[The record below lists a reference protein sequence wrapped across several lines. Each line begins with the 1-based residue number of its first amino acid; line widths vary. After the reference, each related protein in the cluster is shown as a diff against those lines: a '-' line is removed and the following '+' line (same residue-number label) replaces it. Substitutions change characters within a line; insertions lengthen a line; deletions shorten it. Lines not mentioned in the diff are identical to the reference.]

1 MKRKGPK
8 KPVDPLKLT
17 CTKSDCKRDLHAFRP
32 DKKKIEQHAEGTCL
46 DCNQKLVDFEQT
58 RRRDLAAV
66 DETFAQMKREYV
78 RHWFWTNPLNAV
90 ARQRALAK
98 GPAATEAEMRKRL
111 RTAIGA
117 AKPFRDGFQT
127 PIDDPKNI
135 VYWAQH
141 ATASCCRRCVEYWHG
156 IPRGQELT
164 ESEIDYLLQLA
175 MTFITEKMAPSGD
188 DESSSSGASSDDG
201 DDSH

>member
-8 KPVDPLKLT
+8 KPIDPLKLT
-17 CTKSDCKRDLHAFRP
+17 CTKTDCQNDLHAFRP
-32 DKKKIEQHAEGTCL
+32 DKKTIKHHAEGECVG
-46 DCNQKLVDFEQT
+46 CHQKLVDFEQT
-58 RRRDLAAV
+58 RRRDLGEV
-66 DETFAQMKREYV
+66 DETFEQMKREYV
-78 RHWFWTNPLNAV
+78 RHWFWSNRLNAV
-90 ARQRALAK
+90 AHRRALTK

-111 RTAIGA
+111 RTAIGG

-164 ESEIDYLLQLA
+164 ESEIDYLLRLA
-175 MTFITEKMAPSGD
+175 MKFIEQKMAQSSGD
-188 DESSSSGASSDDG
+188 SSSSSSSDEG
-201 DDSH
+201 SH